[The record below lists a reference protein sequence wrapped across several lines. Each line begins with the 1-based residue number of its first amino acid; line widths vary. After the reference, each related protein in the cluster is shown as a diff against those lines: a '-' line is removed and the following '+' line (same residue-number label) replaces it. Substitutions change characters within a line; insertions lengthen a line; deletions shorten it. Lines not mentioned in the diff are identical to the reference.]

1 MKYTLNLFI
10 TNYVVNDKGL
20 CENDRIL
27 MIQIIITLK
36 LFIMCILV
44 DKKVLN

>member
-20 CENDRIL
+20 CENDSNYYY
-27 MIQIIITLK
+27 T
-36 LFIMCILV
+36 
-44 DKKVLN
+44 KVVYHVYFGS